1 MACLGWSERQT
12 DLWET
17 PTIQWSVTCPEAMT
31 ALLPEMD
38 LCRLEEPVEAIQQRA
53 ALCCLGDKH
62 GDLLELQSHFLCYT
76 SNNLPHCQPSPR
88 PAEQQV
94 HL

>member
-1 MACLGWSERQT
+1 MAYLGWSERQT

-38 LCRLEEPVEAIQQRA
+38 PCRLEEPVEAIQQRA
-53 ALCCLGDKH
+53 ALW
-62 GDLLELQSHFLCYT
+62 
-76 SNNLPHCQPSPR
+76 R
-88 PAEQQV
+88 
-94 HL
+94 